1 MIAHQANAMDARS
14 AATGRK
20 PYGQEI
26 RLAGTPKPKAGS
38 KVARKQGLGGDLA
51 DASGARPSARGLA
64 RQSGEA
70 AARFE
75 RCAGSSGLRPRPAGR
90 RPGQRINRDHTG
102 RDHG

>member
-1 MIAHQANAMDARS
+1 MIAHQAKQMDARS
-14 AATGRK
+14 AATSRK

-26 RLAGTPKPKAGS
+26 RLAGTSMPGAGS
-38 KVARKQGLGGDLA
+38 KVAREQELGGDLA
-51 DASGARPSARGLA
+51 DPSRARPGALGLA
-64 RQSGEA
+64 RQSGEP

-75 RCAGSSGLRPRPAGR
+75 RCTGPSGLRPRPAGR